1 MRRIVIVDDDA
12 ILLQTLGIFLKDHYD
27 VVTFE
32 EVELAIEYIKSNK
45 VDLIFLD
52 IRMPEISGIMA
63 FDMIRESKADEQI
76 PIIFISGYSDKRTV
90 VECIEKG
97 ASNYLLKPVK
107 KELLIET
114 IEATLGT
121 AEVPVVIDE
130 KPLLLMVT
138 KQQDMKDLV
147 KPLKEKYCVV
157 TVANV
162 IPAVAIVKKNKPQ
175 VLLVDYELPVYN
187 GVQTV
192 EKIRNMALDPK
203 FGTVIVY
210 EELDGEKK
218 AKALGAQALCVKR
231 PVDMENLFA
240 HLEEA
245 QKMMHA

>member
-32 EVELAIEYIKSNK
+32 EVELAIDYIKSNK
-45 VDLIFLD
+45 VDLVFLD
-52 IRMPEISGIMA
+52 IRMPEISGIVA
-63 FDMIRESKADEQI
+63 FDMIRESEAGEQI

-90 VECIEKG
+90 IECIEKG

-192 EKIRNMALDPK
+192 EKIRNMALEPK

-210 EELDGEKK
+210 KELDEEKK
-218 AKALGAQALCVKR
+218 AKALGEQALCVKR
-231 PVDMENLFA
+231 PVDMEDLFA
-240 HLEEA
+240 RLEEA